1 MRLLYD
7 DMNLDRKRSKNNN
20 NMHRW
25 CEREI
30 TTFMGELVKFGV
42 LVGLRPTEVVESVRL
57 LNNPSSSISSPPYY
71 SSHSQALGDF
81 RFPRM
86 FLKQAQK
93 AFYTSFITEEQLLAI
108 AIWVTKPQMEEV
120 IQQSKGNYQEAVD
133 EKNDEQS
140 PRWDLNPRP
149 KVFAIPSSP
158 TKSGGLRNL
167 RSARLSY

>member
-57 LNNPSSSISSPPYY
+57 LNN
-71 SSHSQALGDF
+71 
-81 RFPRM
+81 R
-86 FLKQAQK
+86 
-93 AFYTSFITEEQLLAI
+93 
-108 AIWVTKPQMEEV
+108 
-120 IQQSKGNYQEAVD
+120 AV
-133 EKNDEQS
+133 
-140 PRWDLNPRP
+140 
-149 KVFAIPSSP
+149 A
-158 TKSGGLRNL
+158 
-167 RSARLSY
+167 SAHLPNIVHTARH